1 MQRGVTNEQAE
12 RVSANV
18 GAKRARDEKDENE
31 DGGIGIVDIHRKT
44 TEKLGRAFIC
54 RRVLSICKVESL
66 ESQSKKGNNDA

>member
-18 GAKRARDEKDENE
+18 GAKRARDE